1 MFTGFFYL
9 LRAHGFPVSLNEWM
23 TLVEGLMLNLQHD
36 SLTGFYEL
44 CRAVLVKSEADYDKF
59 DQIFLEY
66 FDGIPYEDELPEELM
81 DWLNNPAAAM
91 EEFRKFLRTQGY
103 EEKSIEEILKMFEE
117 RLKEQTEEHNGGSYW
132 IGTNGYSNFGNSGHS
147 PQGIRVGGKSMYRR
161 AFQVAGER
169 RFRDFR
175 KDNVLDIR
183 QFQMAFRLLRQY
195 SAQTQEAKTEFDVDE
210 TIRETCDNA
219 GTLSVCYKRPRK
231 NTVKVLMLMDSG
243 GSMDYYSNLC
253 SMLFQAARQS
263 NHFKELHVYYFHN
276 CIDEY
281 LYTNPTLRLKY
292 EVSTKKVLRE
302 CDKDYKVIFVG
313 DATMDVNE
321 LLYPP
326 AEVTRNNQGFSGQDW
341 LNYILKRYR
350 STVWLTPVLRKKGSC
365 MGTWGAAYD
374 IITDLFQMYP
384 LTVKGLE
391 DAMEQLMVQK

>member
-9 LRAHGFPVSLNEWM
+9 LRAHGFRVSLNEWM
-23 TLVEGLMLNLQHD
+23 TLIEGLMLDLQHD

-66 FDGIPYEDELPEELM
+66 FDGVPYQDELPKELM

-103 EEKSIEEILKMFEE
+103 EERALRKFSKCSKSAS
-117 RLKEQTEEHNGGSYW
+117 RSRPRSTTAARTGSVRTATQTSA
-132 IGTNGYSNFGNSGHS
+132 IAATA

-195 SAQTQEAKTEFDVDE
+195 SEQTQEAKTEFDVDG
-210 TIRETCDNA
+210 TVRETCDNA

-276 CIDEY
+276 CIY
-281 LYTNPTLRLKY
+281 SNVYTEPRMYRDHAVATDWILQNFGN
-292 EVSTKKVLRE
+292 
-302 CDKDYKVIFVG
+302 DYKVILVG
-313 DATMDVNE
+313 DALMDMYE
-321 LLYPP
+321 LMEKRYDFR
-326 AEVTRNNQGFSGQDW
+326 AGEVKWSGLDQIKRFREHYDHLIW
-341 LNYILKRYR
+341 LNPEEPPR
-350 STVWLTPVLRKKGSC
+350 
-365 MGTWGAAYD
+365 WGAATGARATA
-374 IITDLFQMYP
+374 ISQGRWTC
-384 LTVKGLE
+384 TR
-391 DAMEQLMVQK
+391 